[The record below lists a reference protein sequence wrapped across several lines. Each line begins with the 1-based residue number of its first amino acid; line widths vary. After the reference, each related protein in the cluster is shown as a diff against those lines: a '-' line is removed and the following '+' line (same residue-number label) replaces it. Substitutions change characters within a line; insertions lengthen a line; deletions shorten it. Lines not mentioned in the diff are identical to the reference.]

1 MTYAIKT
8 NGIRKSYHP
17 AAEPA
22 LQDFHIAVPQGT
34 LYGLVGPD
42 GAGKTTALRIL
53 ATVTDS
59 FTGSAA
65 VAGCDVRGDPEAV
78 RARIGYMPQ
87 NFSLYPDLSVRENL
101 LFFSELNGVTAERRP
116 ERLRAMLAFTGLSPF
131 IDRPAAKL
139 SGGMK
144 KKLALGCAL
153 AHEPQ
158 VLILDEPSTG
168 VDPVS
173 RRELWRIL
181 ADVVRHGVTA
191 LISTPYMDEA
201 ERCHQVGVLY
211 KGRILLHGA
220 PDELIGG
227 MPSRFLEV
235 KARPRKSM
243 RRIVDQ
249 TQGILNWRPV
259 GDRLRL
265 EVPHQNGGMDQVR
278 RRLEEAFRA
287 QSLEIEILE
296 EVKPMMED
304 LFVHTVAA
312 QERAS

>member
-1 MTYAIKT
+1 MIYAIKT

-22 LQDFHIAVPQGT
+22 LLDFHIAVPRGT

-53 ATVTDS
+53 ATVMDS
-59 FTGSAA
+59 FTGTAA
-65 VAGCDVRGDPEAV
+65 VSGCDVRGDPEAV

-181 ADVVRHGVTA
+181 SDVVRHGVTA

-265 EVPHQNGGMDQVR
+265 EVPHQDGGMDQVR